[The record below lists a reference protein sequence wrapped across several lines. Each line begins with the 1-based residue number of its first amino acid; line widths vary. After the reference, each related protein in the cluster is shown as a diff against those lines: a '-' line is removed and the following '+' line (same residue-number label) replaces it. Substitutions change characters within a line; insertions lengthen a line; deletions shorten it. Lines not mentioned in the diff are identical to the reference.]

1 MRRKRGA
8 KRRESVYRNKF
19 LYAWDSERP
28 RDAAELVGCWVGR
41 GDKTQKARTSGVKS
55 ERGDE

>member
-1 MRRKRGA
+1 MRRKGEP

-41 GDKTQKARTSGVKS
+41 GDKTQKLGPAG
-55 ERGDE
+55 

>member
-1 MRRKRGA
+1 MRRKRGV

-28 RDAAELVGCWVGR
+28 RDAAELGR
-41 GDKTQKARTSGVKS
+41 DKTQKARASGVKS